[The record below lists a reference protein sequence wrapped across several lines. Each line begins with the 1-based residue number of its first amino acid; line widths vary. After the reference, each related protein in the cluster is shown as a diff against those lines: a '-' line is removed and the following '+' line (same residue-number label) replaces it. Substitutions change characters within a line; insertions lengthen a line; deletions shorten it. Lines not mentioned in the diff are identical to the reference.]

1 MNKRTEKI
9 LELIDEI
16 GIRKTKELLGISS
29 TKLVKLA
36 DLKIHPGL
44 AGDIIMEGIINKTLP
59 TIYKEFM
66 IETNMDGVV
75 YWEGKLNTGHF
86 LPHVIENI
94 SVMATPF
101 WDDES
106 YTPVETNWYSLTDS
120 KKNTLIDEIDGGGE
134 YFETIN
140 DKIFFDSVE
149 DVYNWYEKFYL
160 PNVYEIIMDNFL
172 PNLRQD
178 IMEDD

>member
-16 GIRKTKELLGISS
+16 GLWKTKELLGISL

-44 AGDIIMEGIINKTLP
+44 AGDIIIEGIGNETLP
-59 TIYKEFM
+59 TMYKEFE
-66 IETNMDGVV
+66 IEINIDGVV

-101 WDDES
+101 WDNES

-120 KKNTLIDEIDGGGE
+120 EKNTLIDEIDGGGE

-140 DKIFFDSVE
+140 DKIFFAILKI
-149 DVYNWYEKFYL
+149 VYFKKEFTLGIKT
-160 PNVYEIIMDNFL
+160 D
-172 PNLRQD
+172 
-178 IMEDD
+178 

>member
-16 GIRKTKELLGISS
+16 GLWKTKELLGISL

-44 AGDIIMEGIINKTLP
+44 AGDIIIEGIGNETLP
-59 TIYKEFM
+59 TMYKEFE
-66 IETNMDGVV
+66 IEINIVGVV
-75 YWEGKLNTGHF
+75 YWEGKFYGDHL
-86 LPHVIENI
+86 LPNI
-94 SVMATPF
+94 VETIWIMATPF
-101 WDDES
+101 WDGES

-120 KKNTLIDEIDGGGE
+120 EKNTLIDEIDGGGE

>member
-16 GIRKTKELLGISS
+16 GLWKTKELLGVSL

-44 AGDIIMEGIINKTLP
+44 AGEIIIEGINNETLP
-59 TIYKEFM
+59 TMYKEFT

-86 LPHVIENI
+86 LPHVNEDI

-101 WDDES
+101 WDNES
-106 YTPVETNWYSLTDS
+106 YTPVESNWYSLTDS
-120 KKNTLIDEIDGGGE
+120 KKNTLIAEIYIPNSLNLPQINHIDGD
-134 YFETIN
+134 I
-140 DKIFFDSVE
+140 
-149 DVYNWYEKFYL
+149 YNNSISMY
-160 PNVYEIIMDNFL
+160 PNYQSKPGV
-172 PNLRQD
+172 
-178 IMEDD
+178 